1 MRKAFFITIEGLE
14 GSGKSSTINFLA
26 RLVRSKGFSV
36 EVFRDP
42 GSTILGEKVRKIL
55 LGKKNKIFPVS
66 ELLLYL
72 AARSQLIE
80 EKLKKSILNNDFVIC
95 DRFFD
100 STLIYQGYAL
110 GLSGLAAKGVRLF
123 GFGIKPDLTFFLD
136 VPPKKALA
144 RITNKDRIES
154 RPIKF
159 HRKLRE
165 GYINLCK
172 KYPRRIKLIN
182 AGGNLEK
189 IFREIEYFL
198 EDFFKKHHYD

>member
-1 MRKAFFITIEGLE
+1 MQEKETIYFLQWLSKESGFTENQILE
-14 GSGKSSTINFLA
+14 NMKPENHGWDDRINYSSL
-26 RLVRSKGFSV
+26 
-36 EVFRDP
+36 RDF
-42 GSTILGEKVRKIL
+42 
-55 LGKKNKIFPVS
+55 KNKEFKKIQWLENLFLW
-66 ELLLYL
+66 E
-72 AARSQLIE
+72 
-80 EKLKKSILNNDFVIC
+80 KSILNNDFVIC